1 VKVLE
6 TDVLVI
12 GSGLAGV
19 LAARKA
25 ARMGCQVLL
34 TSKVALKSGNTIF
47 AGGGWLVPR
56 DRFSREDYIRHVM
69 EGGKHLNDAGL
80 VQVLAERAEPAVR
93 SLMDLGAPLE
103 KRGEK
108 YWYVRSGMSS
118 RYPGDIFMEVVLE
131 SIKDQ
136 GITPLPWVSI
146 VDLLTEEGQAS
157 GALAFS
163 NKEGPLAIGAKA
175 IVLATGGGGNVYQRN
190 DNHRAVGGDGYMLA
204 VQLGLSLKD
213 MEFVQFY
220 PVALA
225 EPGAPSVI
233 FQPPIPKEATLQN
246 SKGEDLFKKYGLT
259 FTLAESVMEYRDQF
273 TLVLIQ
279 ETEKETVYLDCT
291 GVPQENWNRFCLN
304 QFAKINPVFRNRPFA
319 VAPVVH
325 FFMGGIE
332 IDLQARTR
340 IPGLFAAGEV
350 TAGVHGA
357 NRMGGNAL
365 TECTVFGEIAGE
377 SAARYALSRPS
388 VRRTV
393 KKWPETYQFR
403 TPKPEERNLF
413 KEIQRITWSHAGPIR
428 SGDSLRAGMKKISDI
443 EGKVSALEASAKL
456 SGRRNL
462 KTALLLSKVIL
473 KASLERKESRGAFY
487 RKDFPQTDDS
497 QWLKHIVLKFD
508 PETSD
513 VTVTHQPVRK
523 IEGT

>member
-1 VKVLE
+1 MKVME

-19 LAARKA
+19 LAALKA
-25 ARMGCQVLL
+25 AKMGCQVLL
-34 TSKVALKSGNTIF
+34 TSKVAVKSGNTIF
-47 AGGGWLVPR
+47 AGGGWFVPR
-56 DRFSREDYIRHVM
+56 DRFTPEDYVRQVM
-69 EGGKHLNDAGL
+69 EGGKHLNDPGL
-80 VQVLAERAEPAVR
+80 VRVLAERAEPAVR
-93 SLMDLGAPLE
+93 SLMDMGVPLE

-108 YWYVRSGMSS
+108 YWYVRSGTSS
-118 RYPGDIFMEVVLE
+118 RYPGEILMDVLLKY
-131 SIKDQ
+131 IKDER
-136 GITPLPWVSI
+136 ITALPWVSI
-146 VDLLTEEGQAS
+146 VDLLTEEDQAS

-175 IVLATGGGGNVYQRN
+175 VVLATGGGGNVYQRN
-190 DNHRAVGGDGYMLA
+190 DNHRAIGGDGYGLA
-204 VQLGLSLKD
+204 VRLGLPLKD

-233 FQPPIPKEATLQN
+233 FQPPIPQEATLRN
-246 SKGEDLFKKYGLT
+246 SKGEDLFEKYGLK

-291 GVPQENWNRFCLN
+291 RAPQESWNRFCLN
-304 QFAKINPVFRNRPFA
+304 QFARINPAFRNRPFA

-332 IDLQARTR
+332 IDPQAGTR
-340 IPGLFAAGEV
+340 IAGLFAAGEV

-377 SAARYALSRPS
+377 SAARHVLSRPS
-388 VRRTV
+388 GRVTVRR
-393 KKWPETYQFR
+393 WPEPVSFQ
-403 TPKPEERNLF
+403 TPGPEERSLF
-413 KEIQRITWSHAGPIR
+413 KQLQTITWSHAGPIR
-428 SGDSLRAGMKKISDI
+428 SGDSLKIGMNKISEI
-443 EGKVSALEASAKL
+443 ERTVPTFET
-456 SGRRNL
+456 SGRRKL
-462 KTALLLSKVIL
+462 KNALLLSKAIM

-487 RKDFPQTDDS
+487 RSDFPQTDDTN
-497 QWLKHIVLKFD
+497 WRKHILLKSD
-508 PETSD
+508 PESD
-513 VTVTHQPVRK
+513 ELSVL
-523 IEGT
+523 